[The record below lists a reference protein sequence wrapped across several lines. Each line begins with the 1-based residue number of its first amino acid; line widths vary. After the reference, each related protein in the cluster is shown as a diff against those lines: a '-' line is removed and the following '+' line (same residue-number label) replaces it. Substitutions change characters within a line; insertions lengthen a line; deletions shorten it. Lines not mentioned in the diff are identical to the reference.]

1 MPSSASPSQFMLN
14 DRDGA
19 DSMNL
24 DLLSH
29 PFEDSADADRSAP
42 SDLLQGWLEDRSA
55 GSSADDSLASGSR
68 GSHDSSS
75 LYNQIARQHDHLS
88 LNESILPAHGEA
100 ALLRTMG
107 SHQRPSRLTATA
119 PAALALP
126 DVNDEVYGFK
136 LRHQLG
142 SGAFARVF
150 LAKQQNL
157 AGREVVLKLSAI
169 EGTEPQTLAQL
180 QHTHVVPI
188 YSVHEDEQTGVRAV
202 CMPYLGGAA
211 LSEVLRDL
219 WGRGAPATGR
229 QFIASLDRV
238 SGPAPEFRAV
248 RKTRATSPTGTAGS
262 GSGVSASEQIHDRHP
277 GILQSD
283 TVARTALDGMSYL
296 HACVW
301 LVCRLSEGLQHAH
314 DRSVLHRDIKPSN
327 ILISA
332 EGQPL
337 LLDFNVSQISAN
349 GVESVGGTLAY
360 MAPEH
365 LRAVAKRD
373 AASAAKVDE
382 RSDLF
387 ALGLVLFEM
396 LTGENPNVPAARLS
410 GDADQLEAILRDGS
424 GLPSLRQS
432 CPLPV
437 PWSLESIVRKCLARN
452 PLDRYASVAQL
463 TEDLSRF
470 LSDRP
475 LRFAP
480 ELSTTERVR
489 KWCRRHPRLTS
500 AGYAGLVAAILT
512 IPGVVAFSLTRQDLA
527 ITQDHLDKARSEER
541 IRNFHLGTQRALC
554 QMKTVIPNE
563 EMQRSGIASC
573 EENLNLFD
581 ILNDEEWQKTPRW
594 RMVDD
599 SERRSLAEEI
609 RELLLVLASTKVRLS
624 QKAELP
630 GAMALLEKAERIEG
644 LPPLR
649 ALSMERA
656 RYLDMSN
663 RLEEAHHWRIVA
675 ESIRAE
681 TAHDLYM
688 LGSAYTRLM
697 TPAGYREG
705 VRRLSEAT
713 RLAPRHYWSYFERAL
728 CNQELGE
735 TVLATS
741 DLGTC
746 IGLWNESPWAYFNRG
761 WLLEKQGKKSA
772 AVADY
777 TEAIRYAPDF
787 ISPWF
792 NRGLIRLELREYSAA
807 LADFEQ
813 AKSLGRKDPVV
824 DAGRAM
830 ALEGLERHAEA
841 DLLFTEVLGR
851 SRHPADATG
860 AQIRW
865 TYAFAV
871 AHRAPQISRR
881 VFDEIL
887 EKNPHH
893 PQAWYGQGMLSMKES
908 ELREAIVCFDNA
920 LQAEP
925 DFLQAR
931 RYRAIAFARLGQIPQ
946 AVADINTCLGR
957 NPNDADSQYVA
968 ACVQALAAQAYRTNE
983 AYARVAR
990 TEALNFLS
998 QAIAL
1003 GQPASRATADPDL
1016 ASIADDPRFLQL
1028 TGDKEQ
1034 P

>member
-1 MPSSASPSQFMLN
+1 MLN

-42 SDLLQGWLEDRSA
+42 SELLQGWLEDRSG

-75 LYNQIARQHDHLS
+75 LFDQIARQHSHLS
-88 LNESILPAHGEA
+88 LNESILPPQGEA

-107 SHQRPSRLTATA
+107 SHQRPSRLTGTA

-157 AGREVVLKLSAI
+157 AGREVVLKISAI

-211 LSEVLRDL
+211 LSEVLRDV
-219 WGRGAPATGR
+219 WGRGVPATGR

-238 SGPAPEFRAV
+238 SGPAPEFRAG
-248 RKTRATSPTGTAGS
+248 RKPRAGAPN
-262 GSGVSASEQIHDRHP
+262 
-277 GILQSD
+277 GILQTD
-283 TVARTALDGMSYL
+283 TTSPAIARTALDGMSYL

-337 LLDFNVSQISAN
+337 LLDFNVSQISAS

-396 LTGENPNVPAARLS
+396 LTGENPNVPAARLT
-410 GDADQLEAILRDGS
+410 GDVDQLEAMLREGS
-424 GLPSLRQS
+424 VPPSLKQS
-432 CPLPV
+432 CPFPV

-480 ELSTTERVR
+480 ELSTSERMR

-500 AGYAGLVAAILT
+500 AGYVGLVAVLLF
-512 IPGVVAFSLTRQDLA
+512 IPGLLALHFTLKHLGVTQGALTAAQ
-527 ITQDHLDKARSEER
+527 SEER
-541 IRNFHLGTQRALC
+541 IRNFHMGTQGALC
-554 QMKTVIPNE
+554 LMKTVIPNE
-563 EMQRSGIASC
+563 EKQRSGIAAS
-573 EENLNLFD
+573 EANLNLYGV
-581 ILNDEEWQKTPRW
+581 LASNQWQASAEWQ
-594 RMVDD
+594 MVNEQ
-599 SERRSLAEEI
+599 ERRSLAEEV
-609 RELLLVLASTKVRLS
+609 RELLMVMASTKVRLS
-624 QKAELP
+624 GDTEVP

-649 ALSMERA
+649 ALAMERA
-656 RYLDMSN
+656 RYLDLSH
-663 RLEEAHHWRIVA
+663 RPKEAEHWRIVA

-688 LGSAYTRLM
+688 LGSAYTRLQ

-705 VRRLSEAT
+705 VRLLSEAT
-713 RLAPRHYWSYFERAL
+713 QLSPRHYWSYFERAL

-777 TEAIRYAPDF
+777 TDAIRHAPEF

-792 NRGLIRLELREYSAA
+792 NRGLIRLELRQYSAA
-807 LADFEQ
+807 LADFDK
-813 AKSLGRKDPVV
+813 AKSLGRQDPVV

-841 DLLFTEVLGR
+841 DLLFTEVLDR
-851 SRHPADATG
+851 SRHPADVTG

-871 AHRAPQISRR
+871 AHRAPLISRR

-887 EKNPHH
+887 EKSPHH
-893 PQAWYGQGMLSMKES
+893 PQAWYGQGMLSMKEG

-925 DFLQAR
+925 EFVQAR

-946 AVADINTCLGR
+946 AVTDINTCLGR

-1028 TGDKEQ
+1028 TGAKE
-1034 P
+1034 